1 MDYKK
6 SLLISILFLSIFL
19 YVGVLWAAS
28 VSNQIDENTMN
39 QLKRVFAG
47 ADSIE
52 RFTGVLPGS
61 NEGIVIQEIYRVY
74 IQGKE
79 NGYIFKILS
88 PGYRGDIVILVAFS
102 SLNNQIIGIQI
113 LEQNETPSL
122 GDLITQPSF
131 LVQFLKKSINDK
143 FELGKDIEG
152 VTGATV
158 SSAAVAKACQ
168 EAAGFLIANKAETE
182 TDNN

>member
-52 RFTGVLPGS
+52 RFTGVLPES
-61 NEGIVIQEIYRVY
+61 NDGIVI
-74 IQGKE
+74 
-79 NGYIFKILS
+79 LS
-88 PGYRGDIVILVAFS
+88 
-102 SLNNQIIGIQI
+102 
-113 LEQNETPSL
+113 
-122 GDLITQPSF
+122 LIH
-131 LVQFLKKSINDK
+131 I
-143 FELGKDIEG
+143 
-152 VTGATV
+152 
-158 SSAAVAKACQ
+158 
-168 EAAGFLIANKAETE
+168 
-182 TDNN
+182 

>member
-1 MDYKK
+1 MNYKRI
-6 SLLISILFLSIFL
+6 LLILTLFISVFLS
-19 YVGVLWAAS
+19 VGKLWAESA
-28 VSNQIDENTMN
+28 SNQIDENTMN
-39 QLKRVFAG
+39 QLKRVFIG
-47 ADSIE
+47 AEFIE
-52 RFTGVLPGS
+52 RYNKVLPESKG
-61 NEGIVIQEIYRVY
+61 NAVIQEIYQVF

-88 PGYRGDIVILVAFS
+88 PGYRGDIVVLVAFS

-143 FELGKDIEG
+143 FELGDDIEAIS
-152 VTGATV
+152 GATV
-158 SSAAVAKACQ
+158 SSTAVAKACQ
-168 EAAGFLIANKAETE
+168 EAVGFLLTSQAE